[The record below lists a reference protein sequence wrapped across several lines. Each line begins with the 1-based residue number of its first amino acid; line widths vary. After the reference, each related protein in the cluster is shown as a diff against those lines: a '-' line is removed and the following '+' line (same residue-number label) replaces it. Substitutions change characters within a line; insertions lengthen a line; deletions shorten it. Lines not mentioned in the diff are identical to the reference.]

1 METKNQNSTLRQW
14 NRGCRWISQW
24 NCLEKDL
31 ICFIGLEDCVRDL
44 TFSFDETVK
53 HGTLGPLLRVDLKN
67 QTFWSSTVENTAVG
81 MCHTFIYPDE
91 VAADMMNDAIYFSLD
106 TNLRCHTD
114 LMESVKL
121 VDVSVT
127 KSTYMTPN
135 TTPLWGTHLYL
146 PGYSVT
152 SKT

>member
-1 METKNQNSTLRQW
+1 M
-14 NRGCRWISQW
+14 
-24 NCLEKDL
+24 
-31 ICFIGLEDCVRDL
+31 
-44 TFSFDETVK
+44 
-53 HGTLGPLLRVDLKN
+53 KN

-135 TTPLWGTHLYL
+135 TTTL
-146 PGYSVT
+146 
-152 SKT
+152 